1 VKVQGERM
9 TKVKTPTSEWLKS
22 KLNKLIEMKDMLK
35 TISPELYTEVDPDY
49 GFWSLKKEIALMYW
63 IYTFQTIANIYF
75 DSYYYIDLFAGSGL
89 MEAENCF
96 FVGSP
101 IVAVSS
107 TLKEKPFSKYI
118 CIECDEA
125 RRNVLEQRMNKA
137 CAHHETCGAEIT
149 QADCNQEIGNVL
161 REYSP
166 LGKTCYLAFVDPQK
180 YTDLRWQT
188 LETLMSYGTGDIIL
202 NFPTMSLNRNITK
215 VESRQSVSDFI
226 GDEDWTQLNPLN
238 IDNVL
243 EHYKN
248 KMNRFRREVHSI
260 QVKGDKNN
268 RLFDLV
274 FATNSKGMKNAME
287 DLKEKLNAIR
297 TKDIKGLYSVVAE
310 GQMQME
316 AYFKKRKR

>member
-1 VKVQGERM
+1 MARI
-9 TKVKTPTSEWLKS
+9 KTPTSEWLKS
-22 KLNKLIEMKDMLK
+22 KLNRLIDMTDILK

-63 IYTFQTIANIYF
+63 VYTFQTIANKWF
-75 DSYYYIDLFAGSGL
+75 DTYYYVDLFAGSGL
-89 MEAENCF
+89 MEADNYF

-101 IVAVSS
+101 IVAVGS

-118 CIECDEA
+118 CVECDET

-137 CAHHETCGAEIT
+137 CMQYETCGAEII
-149 QADCNQEIGNVL
+149 QADCNQEIENVL
-161 REYSP
+161 KTYSP
-166 LGKTCYLAFVDPQK
+166 QGNTCYLAFVDPQK

-188 LETLMSYGTGDIIL
+188 LETLMRYGIGDIIL
-202 NFPTMSLNRNITK
+202 NFPTMSLIRNITK
-215 VESRQSVSDFI
+215 VESRQSVSNFI

-243 EHYKN
+243 EHFKS

-260 QVKGDKNN
+260 EVKGDKNN

-274 FATNSKGMKNAME
+274 FATNSRGMKNALE
-287 DLKEKLNAIR
+287 DLKERLNAIR

-316 AYFKKRKR
+316 DYIKKHKH

>member
-1 VKVQGERM
+1 MAKI
-9 TKVKTPTSEWLKS
+9 KTPTSEWLKS
-22 KLNKLIEMKDMLK
+22 KLNRLIQMTDVLK

-63 IYTFQTIANIYF
+63 VYTFQTIANKWF
-75 DSYYYIDLFAGSGL
+75 DTYYYIDLFAGSGL
-89 MEAENCF
+89 MEADNYF

-101 IVAVSS
+101 IVAVGS

-118 CIECDEA
+118 CIECDET

-137 CAHHETCGAEIT
+137 CIQYETCGAEII
-149 QADCNQEIGNVL
+149 QADCNQEIENVL
-161 REYSP
+161 KTYSP
-166 LGKTCYLAFVDPQK
+166 QGNTCYLAFVDPQK

-188 LETLMSYGTGDIIL
+188 LETLMRYGIGDIIL
-202 NFPTMSLNRNITK
+202 NFPTMSLIRNITK

-226 GDEDWTQLNPLN
+226 GDEDWAQLNPLN

-243 EHYKN
+243 EHFKS

-260 QVKGDKNN
+260 EVKGDKNN

-274 FATNSKGMKNAME
+274 FATNSRGMKNALE
-287 DLKEKLNAIR
+287 DLKERLNAIR

-310 GQMQME
+310 GQMQMKD
-316 AYFKKRKR
+316 YFKIR

>member
-1 VKVQGERM
+1 M
-9 TKVKTPTSEWLKS
+9 TKIKTPTSEWLKS
-22 KLNKLIEMKDMLK
+22 KLNRLIEMTDVLK

-63 IYTFQTIANIYF
+63 VYTFQTIANKWF
-75 DSYYYIDLFAGSGL
+75 DTYYYIDLFAGSGL
-89 MEAENCF
+89 MEADNYF

-118 CIECDEA
+118 CIECDQT
-125 RRNVLEQRMNKA
+125 RRDVLEQRMNKA
-137 CAHHETCGAEIT
+137 CTHHETCGAEII
-149 QADCNQEIGNVL
+149 QADCNQEIENVL
-161 REYSP
+161 KKYSP
-166 LGKTCYLAFVDPQK
+166 QGNTCYLAFVDPQK

-188 LETLMSYGTGDIIL
+188 LETLMRYGIGDIIL
-202 NFPTMSLNRNITK
+202 NFPTMSLIRNITK
-215 VESRQSVSDFI
+215 EESRQSVSDFI
-226 GDEDWTQLNPLN
+226 GDDGWTQLNPLSIN
-238 IDNVL
+238 NVL
-243 EHYKN
+243 EHFKS

-260 QVKGDKNN
+260 EVKGDKNN

-274 FATNSKGMKNAME
+274 FATNSRGMKNALE
-287 DLKEKLNAIR
+287 DLKERLNAIR

-316 AYFKKRKR
+316 NYFRSNDD